1 MFDIKSRS
9 RYSFHVLAMACFK
22 IKADRQ
28 VKLAKSRPK
37 QMDGGR
43 TGYGRLIIESSLVI
57 KTSVL
62 IKRWATVI
70 FIESLRVTRSV
81 MLRNAPL
88 SMKLLLILIFPLLG
102 FLAFAGLYV
111 ADKSETL
118 GDNSRAVTATSVAR
132 TLSDVVTTLQ
142 RERGASG
149 VFLGSGGKTMQDKL
163 RSLRQ
168 ETDKAMVEMR
178 AQSTEGL
185 SGTENVSRALDDVI
199 ALRLKVDALAIN
211 NTESG
216 ARFTDI
222 IKVLIGFTY
231 SLEATIEDPQI
242 LRALSSLNQFV
253 DMKERAGR
261 ERVLLG
267 LAFNQNRFD
276 AALLSRFSRNLGEF
290 SGYYEAFQRWSPE
303 VFKTKLNAVLQ
314 QPASLEVARLQRLGF
329 DTPLGDP
336 LNVKPEDWFNLAT
349 SRIDMMAQVETE
361 LGQTVVSLASDARN
375 EAERS
380 LYVAIGTVVMMLI
393 VVLWLASVIIRNI
406 KIAVVDVNRTLVAL
420 STRDLTARTRYTGKD
435 EFGEISRNLDNM
447 AQQISDVI
455 REIGSATAQVATAA
469 EQSSAVALQTS
480 QNVAQQ
486 RQGTDQVATAISQMS
501 STVKDV
507 ARSTTDASE
516 MSQRVNAS
524 TMQGKAEIENTISLI
539 QGLSLQAQQT
549 SQIIGELK
557 GESNSISSVLDV
569 IRGVADQTNL
579 LALNAAIEAARAGE
593 QGRGFAVVADEVR
606 NLAKKT
612 QDSTVSIQ
620 QMIANL
626 QSGSERAAASMQ
638 ETLGKAQEG
647 ASNVVR
653 AGELLE
659 EIAEGIA
666 SISDRN
672 IQVASA
678 AEEQSLV
685 AEEIHRNVHDIN
697 ALVIQVSAGAEQTAV
712 TSRELARLAEQQQG
726 LVGRFKVS

>member
-1 MFDIKSRS
+1 MHVMRS
-9 RYSFHVLAMACFK
+9 A
-22 IKADRQ
+22 
-28 VKLAKSRPK
+28 
-37 QMDGGR
+37 
-43 TGYGRLIIESSLVI
+43 
-57 KTSVL
+57 
-62 IKRWATVI
+62 
-70 FIESLRVTRSV
+70 

-102 FLAFAGLYV
+102 FLAFAGLFV
-111 ADKSETL
+111 ADKSENL
-118 GDNSRAVTATSVAR
+118 GDMRRAVTATAVAQK
-132 TLSDVVTTLQ
+132 LSNVVTTIQ

-149 VFLGSGGKTMQDKL
+149 VFLGSGGKSMQDKL
-163 RSLRQ
+163 KAFRQ
-168 ETDKAMVEMR
+168 ETDKAISEMR
-178 AQSTEGL
+178 AQSTDGIP
-185 SGTENVSRALDDVI
+185 SPDKVFRALDDLT
-199 ALRLKVDALAIN
+199 ALRLKIDTLGIN
-211 NTESG
+211 NTESST
-216 ARFTDI
+216 RFTDV
-222 IKVLIGFTY
+222 IKTLVGFSY
-231 SLEATIEDPQI
+231 SLEASIEDPEI
-242 LRALSSLNQFV
+242 LRGLSSLNQFV

-261 ERVLLG
+261 ERVLLVQ
-267 LAFNQNRFD
+267 AFNQNRFD
-276 AALLSRFSRNLGEF
+276 APLLSRFSRNLGEF
-290 SGYYEAFQRWSPE
+290 SGYLEAFQRWSPE
-303 VFKTKLNAVLQ
+303 VFKTKLNDVMQ
-314 QPASLEVARLQRLGF
+314 QPGSLEVARLQRLGF
-329 DTPLGDP
+329 DTPMGDP
-336 LNVKPEDWFNLAT
+336 LNVKPEDWFNLSTA
-349 SRIDMMAQVETE
+349 RIDMMANVEAE
-361 LGQTVVSLASDARN
+361 LGQNVVGLATDARSS
-375 EAERS
+375 AQSS
-380 LYVAIGTVVMMLI
+380 LYVAVAIVVLMLI

-406 KIAVVDVNRTLVAL
+406 KVAVVDVNRTLMAL
-420 STRDLTARTRYTGKD
+420 STRDLTARTRYVGKD

-455 REIGSATAQVATAA
+455 RDIGSATAQVATAA
-469 EQSSAVALQTS
+469 EQSSAVALQTN

-486 RQGTDQVATAISQMS
+486 RQGTDQVATAISEMS
-501 STVKDV
+501 ATVKDV
-507 ARSTTDASE
+507 ARSTTDAAE
-516 MSQRVNAS
+516 MSQRVNNS
-524 TMQGKAEIENTISLI
+524 TLQGKTEIDNTIGLI
-539 QGLSLQAQQT
+539 QGLSVQAEET
-549 SQIIGELK
+549 SRIIDELK

-620 QMIANL
+620 KMIANL

-666 SISDRN
+666 TISDRN

-685 AEEIHRNVHDIN
+685 AEEIHRNVDDIN
-697 ALVIQVSAGAEQTAV
+697 SLVIQVSAGAEQTAV